1 MAEVP
6 IPFVDEDVDTD
17 EGVSGVAM
25 TVGLVIAGFAVL
37 AWARGVGGYLAS
49 EANSTISNYLGV
61 DPTSG
66 ESSGADLV

>member
-17 EGVSGVAM
+17 EGATGVLM

-49 EANSTISNYLGV
+49 EANSTLSNYLGI

-66 ESSGADLV
+66 QETGPDMA